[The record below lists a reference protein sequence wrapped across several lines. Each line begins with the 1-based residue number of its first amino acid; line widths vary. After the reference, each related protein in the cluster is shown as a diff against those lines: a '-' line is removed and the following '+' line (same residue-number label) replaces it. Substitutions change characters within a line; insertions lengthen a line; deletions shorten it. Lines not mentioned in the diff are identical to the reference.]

1 MSADSPSRSKSKSR
15 THTVFPQQVTDP
27 TILDSVAG
35 FINDVVPA
43 SYNIPSDSK
52 DQVQW
57 AHFEEVDNDGNLFSF
72 VDCEKTFQP
81 ALVVVL
87 GYSTGVQVIIYLLH
101 FKISHSI
108 YKQTFKFLLV
118 LQTLLKHFFLYY

>member
-1 MSADSPSRSKSKSR
+1 MSADSPSRSKSKTSR

-35 FINDVVPA
+35 FINEVVPA

-57 AHFEEVDNDGNLFSF
+57 AHFEDIDTESNFFSL
-72 VDCEKTFQP
+72 VDCEKIIPP
-81 ALVVVL
+81 ALILVL
-87 GYSTGVQVIIYLLH
+87 GYSTGVQVIKYSLNEIIY
-101 FKISHSI
+101 HS
-108 YKQTFKFLLV
+108 TF
-118 LQTLLKHFFLYY
+118 YYIQSTSLF